1 MERDGIMNLVT
12 GTWAWL
18 TKKIKNKERKINME
32 KAKTKKYM
40 VMSKFN
46 HSDRFNLEK
55 QFVNRHSA
63 DAYVELMIEDRE
75 YEGIEYF
82 LFEQSHDYQHKDEG
96 YDTDVDKEEN
106 WKDMVEVANG

>member
-12 GTWAWL
+12 GIWADI
-18 TKKIKNKERKINME
+18 KKLIKGKNKME
-32 KAKTKKYM
+32 KAKTKKYI

-82 LFEQSHDYQHKDEG
+82 LFEQSHDYQQ
-96 YDTDVDKEEN
+96 KEEG
-106 WKDMVEVANG
+106 WKGLIEEEVVANG

>member
-1 MERDGIMNLVT
+1 
-12 GTWAWL
+12 
-18 TKKIKNKERKINME
+18 ME

-63 DAYVELMIEDRE
+63 DAYVELMIEDKE

-82 LFEQSHDYQHKDEG
+82 LFEQSHDYQHKDE
-96 YDTDVDKEEN
+96 N
-106 WKDMVEVANG
+106 WKDYSPWMQMFINAKDFSDNS

>member
-1 MERDGIMNLVT
+1 
-12 GTWAWL
+12 
-18 TKKIKNKERKINME
+18 ME

-82 LFEQSHDYQHKDEG
+82 LFEQSHDYQHKEEG
-96 YDTDVDKEEN
+96 WKGLIEEE
-106 WKDMVEVANG
+106 VVANGWS

>member
-1 MERDGIMNLVT
+1 MVRDGIMSLVI
-12 GTWAWL
+12 GIWVDI
-18 TKKIKNKERKINME
+18 KKLIKGENNME
-32 KAKTKKYM
+32 NKPTKKYI

-63 DAYVELMIEDRE
+63 DMYVNLMIEDRE

-82 LFEQSHDYQHKDEG
+82 LFEQSHDYQHEDP
-96 YDTDVDKEEN
+96 EEKN